1 MGHQNIRFGK
11 WLIPVL
17 LAFMG
22 LAIFGSTQTVASD
35 KDAEIR
41 DTILR
46 QIEAFANND
55 QEQAWARHCHRIYP
69 ARAPRR
75 L

>member
-22 LAIFGSTQTVASD
+22 LAIFGSSQTVASD

-55 QEQAWARHCHRIYP
+55 QE
-69 ARAPRR
+69 
-75 L
+75 